1 MFDKNY
7 ALNENIVRFL
17 VDECGKENVFFAMK
31 VPVPDGMNIDED
43 ILVDDFVED
52 FQKRDELYEHLQAYL
67 SNNSIGSDP
76 ELRKKVDQIEIRV
89 NSNEKQLSKHEERIG
104 VVESEVKAIHSLVK
118 EIQLKFNSKFE
129 EIKNEIKDGQMEVQ
143 DRFDDLMYSAN
154 VRDQEEERRHN
165 DQAAKT
171 EELVETNR
179 TILKLLQQKI

>member
-1 MFDKNY
+1 
-7 ALNENIVRFL
+7 
-17 VDECGKENVFFAMK
+17 
-31 VPVPDGMNIDED
+31 MNIDED

-118 EIQLKFNSKFE
+118 EIQLEFNSKFE
-129 EIKNEIKDGQMEVQ
+129 EIKNVHSKE
-143 DRFDDLMYSAN
+143 
-154 VRDQEEERRHN
+154 
-165 DQAAKT
+165 
-171 EELVETNR
+171 
-179 TILKLLQQKI
+179 